1 MSNLYIHVSNL
12 DIMEFGKNKTAKNSR
27 LNLAFRIFFQIF
39 IDLLVKNLDMIT
51 SKTIV
56 RLDICL
62 SRLDIRMSVPTM
74 LVLNNSY

>member
-1 MSNLYIHVSNL
+1 MSNL

-62 SRLDIRMSVPTM
+62 SRLDICMSELKT
-74 LVLNNSY
+74 